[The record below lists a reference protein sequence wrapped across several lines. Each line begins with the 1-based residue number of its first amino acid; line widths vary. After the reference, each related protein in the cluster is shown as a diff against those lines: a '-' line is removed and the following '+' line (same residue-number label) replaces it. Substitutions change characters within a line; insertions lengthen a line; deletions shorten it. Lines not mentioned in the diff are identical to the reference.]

1 MSYPNE
7 FDYLFYIQESS
18 ASIYDLIHI
27 FRTIIFVGRQL
38 GDMFHSLPVCV
49 CESTTQGA
57 CLAAENKTNYLN
69 L

>member
-38 GDMFHSLPVCV
+38 SDMFNSLPLCVCV
-49 CESTTQGA
+49 CVKAITRSMSSS
-57 CLAAENKTNYLN
+57 
-69 L
+69 